1 MEAYLLGKPVIA
13 FRPATDDTYDSYLP
27 NALSRQAFDAAELV
41 AALAAGTEAGTPL
54 SAAAKAAKYIA
65 AQQGP
70 LAAERV
76 ADGVARM
83 EPIPA
88 SATPGVSTRLRL
100 IAGNA
105 AATFAPLAR
114 RLRVGPKAQAY
125 ARQKFPGISLNEVRT
140 ALAHLAEVSGR
151 WRNVRAEPMAARD
164 CFRVT
169 ELAEG

>member
-1 MEAYLLGKPVIA
+1 M
-13 FRPATDDTYDSYLP
+13 
-27 NALSRQAFDAAELV
+27 
-41 AALAAGTEAGTPL
+41 

-140 ALAHLAEVSGR
+140 ALAHLAEVNGR